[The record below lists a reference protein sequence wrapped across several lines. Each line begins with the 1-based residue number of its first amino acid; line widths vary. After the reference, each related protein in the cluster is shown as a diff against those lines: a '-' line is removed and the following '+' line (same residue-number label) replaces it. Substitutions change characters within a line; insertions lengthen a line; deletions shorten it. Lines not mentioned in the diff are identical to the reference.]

1 MKKEEFEQQ
10 IQTMIPQPSPE
21 TTSALY
27 ELGLDTMDEA
37 GPQSILAAFD
47 FIARNFDRS
56 VLQSAYEIIR
66 HGSAAL
72 PGEMVAAAVFLQN
85 GDTPAR
91 MSQMAEQGY
100 LMCFHTPKETG
111 ESSPLAICTVTEDGE
126 TRDFYSTRFGK
137 FEPEKVFSRAK
148 RYAEQQG
155 ISVTQALQC
164 AAVDGKIGMELHEG
178 QKLMTARWPEMTKA
192 LSDIFERCPAVA
204 ARIVFN
210 VDQDSATVEHN
221 PLRWE
226 PAKVQQIKSTPFR
239 GPFGEHEL
247 TVTVCSYA
255 QNGRLAVNLLCKED
269 DFWEPYAS
277 LTVNLPK
284 EQLRANEAFIKDFDE
299 NTGLLDFVLKNRLG
313 TLCPEKGHS
322 GLCIYPK
329 IAFDMEKLREFDP
342 EGTEKYLYQSQQKK
356 RTQKRK
362 ER

>member
-111 ESSPLAICTVTEDGE
+111 EISPLAICTVTENGK
-126 TRDFYSTRFGK
+126 TMDFYSTRFGK
-137 FEPEKVFSRAK
+137 FEPEEVFSRTK
-148 RYAEQQG
+148 VYAEQQG

-164 AAVDGKIGMELHEG
+164 AAVDGKIGMELYEG
-178 QKLMTARWPEMTKA
+178 QKLMTARWPEMTEA

-204 ARIVFN
+204 AHITFD
-210 VDQDSATVEHN
+210 VDQGRVSVEYN
-221 PLRWE
+221 FLWE
-226 PAKVQQIKSTPFR
+226 KSLQPKQR
-239 GPFGEHEL
+239 ENSGKSKKNL
-247 TVTVCSYA
+247 T
-255 QNGRLAVNLLCKED
+255 R
-269 DFWEPYAS
+269 
-277 LTVNLPK
+277 
-284 EQLRANEAFIKDFDE
+284 
-299 NTGLLDFVLKNRLG
+299 
-313 TLCPEKGHS
+313 
-322 GLCIYPK
+322 
-329 IAFDMEKLREFDP
+329 
-342 EGTEKYLYQSQQKK
+342 
-356 RTQKRK
+356 
-362 ER
+362 